1 MVQTGIIKIGRRLVL
16 KKGLRGLKALAF
28 VVVAAVAAL
37 YYYIELPAVN
47 IHSPGFWKFIIF
59 VMFIV
64 TVEVWLMNHRKAAGG
79 GRYRGNISAKEFF
92 SDFKTQAG
100 SVLFKTA
107 FVCTVILVVLYVAG
121 NILSSPVIN
130 ASKYQ
135 QLLTVETRNFTDDI
149 KEVSYDKIPL
159 LDKDSA
165 SIIGTRVMGTMVD
178 MVSQYEV
185 DDMYSQINYKE
196 KPVRVTPLRYGNLIK
211 WFTNH
216 KNGIPAYIR
225 IDMTTQEAECV
236 RLTEGIKY
244 SKSDH
249 FSRYIYRHLRFAYPT
264 YIFDDINF
272 EIDDNGTPYWVCP
285 VKKYNIG
292 LFGGQTVGRVVLCN
306 AVTGEMTDYSVDKVP
321 TWVDK
326 VYSAEL
332 LINLYDYNGSLK
344 HGFINSV
351 LSQKDCLKT
360 TDGYNYIALEDDVWV
375 YTGITSVGQDN
386 SNVGFVLMN
395 QRTMETRYYEVS
407 GAEEYSAMDSAKGR
421 VQNLGYSATF
431 PLIINISGQ
440 PTYFMALKD
449 GAGLVK
455 SYAMLNIE
463 KYQNVAIGD
472 SVLQCESN
480 YIKLLKDNG
489 IVEEQQP
496 EVKETKKV
504 KDIISKIMS
513 VVIDGNTHMYIMLS
527 QSDSIYDVDVSKYV
541 DIIRYSEGME
551 ITLEYTMDSQL
562 NKVVGIIK

>member
-1 MVQTGIIKIGRRLVL
+1 M
-16 KKGLRGLKALAF
+16 KKGLGILKLIAC
-28 VVVAAVAAL
+28 VAVAVIAAA
-37 YYYIELPAVN
+37 YYYIQLPAIN

-59 VMFIV
+59 IMIIA
-64 TVEVWLMNHRKAAGG
+64 TMAVWIMNHDKSKEGRQFVNKMAAKD
-79 GRYRGNISAKEFF
+79 YIF
-92 SDFKTQAG
+92 DFKTRSGA
-100 SVLFKTA
+100 LIFKLVGGVT
-107 FVCTVILVVLYVAG
+107 ILLVVIYFVG
-121 NILSSPVIN
+121 NILSSPIIN

-135 QLLTVETRNFTDDI
+135 KLLTVETRNFTDDI

-216 KNGIPAYIR
+216 RNGIPAYIR

-236 RLTEGIKY
+236 RLSEGIKY
-244 SKSDH
+244 SESDH

-306 AVTGEMTDYSVDKVP
+306 AITGEMTDYDVKDVP

-332 LINLYDYNGSLK
+332 LIDLYDYNGSLK

-421 VQNLGYSATF
+421 VQNLGYTATF

-455 SYAMLNIE
+455 CYAMLNIE

-480 YIKLLKDNG
+480 YIQLLKDNG
-489 IVEEQQP
+489 IVD
-496 EVKETKKV
+496 ETQTEIVDTKNIQGV
-504 KDIISKIMS
+504 ITKIMP
-513 VVIDGNTHMYIMLS
+513 VVVDGNSHMYFMLEGS
-527 QSDSIYDVDVSKYV
+527 SSIYDADVSKYV
-541 DIIRYSEGME
+541 DIIRYEAGMN
-551 ITLEYTMDSQL
+551 ISIQYTESTEEKALNTVTGIVSQIAGK
-562 NKVVGIIK
+562 N

>member
-1 MVQTGIIKIGRRLVL
+1 MQAGIIKIGRRLVL
-16 KKGLRGLKALAF
+16 KKGLKGLKAVAF
-28 VVVAAVAAL
+28 VVVAAIAAL
-37 YYYIELPAVN
+37 YYYIELPAIN

-59 VMFIV
+59 VMLIV

-135 QLLTVETRNFTDDI
+135 QLLKVETRNFTDDI

-306 AVTGEMTDYSVDKVP
+306 AVTGEMTDYSVDEVP

-421 VQNLGYSATF
+421 VQNLGYTATF

-472 SVLQCESN
+472 SVLPCESN

-504 KDIISKIMS
+504 KDIISKIMP

-527 QSDSIYDVDVSKYV
+527 QNDSIYDVDVSKYV
-541 DIIRYSEGME
+541 DIIKYSEGME

>member
-1 MVQTGIIKIGRRLVL
+1 MQAGIIKIGRRLVL
-16 KKGLRGLKALAF
+16 KKGLKGLKAVAF
-28 VVVAAVAAL
+28 VVVAAIAAL
-37 YYYIELPAVN
+37 YYYIELPAIN

-59 VMFIV
+59 VMLIV

-135 QLLTVETRNFTDDI
+135 QLLKVETRNFTDDI

-306 AVTGEMTDYSVDKVP
+306 AVTGEMTDYSVDEVP

-326 VYSAEL
+326 VYSAAL
-332 LINLYDYNGSLK
+332 LIDLYDYNGSLK

-421 VQNLGYSATF
+421 VQNLGYTATF

-504 KDIISKIMS
+504 KDIISKIMP

-527 QSDSIYDVDVSKYV
+527 QNDSIYDVDVSKYV
-541 DIIRYSEGME
+541 DIIKYSEGME

>member
-1 MVQTGIIKIGRRLVL
+1 MKAGIIKIGRRLVL
-16 KKGLRGLKALAF
+16 KKGLKGLKAVAF

-37 YYYIELPAVN
+37 YYYIELPAIN

-59 VMFIV
+59 VMLIV

-107 FVCTVILVVLYVAG
+107 FVCTVIIVVLYVVG

-135 QLLTVETRNFTDDI
+135 QLLKVETRNFTDDI

-306 AVTGEMTDYSVDKVP
+306 AVTGEMTDYSVDEVP

-332 LINLYDYNGSLK
+332 LIDLYDYNGSLK

-421 VQNLGYSATF
+421 VQNLGYTATF

-504 KDIISKIMS
+504 KDIISKIMP

-527 QSDSIYDVDVSKYV
+527 QNDSIYDVDVSKYV
-541 DIIRYSEGME
+541 DIIKYSEGME
-551 ITLEYTMDSQL
+551 ITLEYTMDSRL

>member
-1 MVQTGIIKIGRRLVL
+1 MQAGIIKIGRRLVL
-16 KKGLRGLKALAF
+16 KKGLKGLKAVAF
-28 VVVAAVAAL
+28 VVVAAIAAL
-37 YYYIELPAVN
+37 YYYIELPAIN

-59 VMFIV
+59 VMLIV

-100 SVLFKTA
+100 SVLFKIA

-135 QLLTVETRNFTDDI
+135 QLLKVETRNFTDDI

-306 AVTGEMTDYSVDKVP
+306 AVTGEMTDYSVDEVP

-332 LINLYDYNGSLK
+332 LIGLYDYNGSLK

-421 VQNLGYSATF
+421 VQNLGYTATF

-504 KDIISKIMS
+504 KDIISKIIP

-551 ITLEYTMDSQL
+551 IMLEYTMDYQL
-562 NKVVGIIK
+562 NEVVGIIK

>member
-1 MVQTGIIKIGRRLVL
+1 M
-16 KKGLRGLKALAF
+16 KKGLKGLKAVAF
-28 VVVAAVAAL
+28 VVVAAIAAL
-37 YYYIELPAVN
+37 YYYIELPAIN

-59 VMFIV
+59 VMLIV

-100 SVLFKTA
+100 SVLFKIA

-135 QLLTVETRNFTDDI
+135 QLLKVETRNFTDDI

-306 AVTGEMTDYSVDKVP
+306 AVTGEMTDYSVDEVP

-332 LINLYDYNGSLK
+332 LIDLYDYNGSLK

-421 VQNLGYSATF
+421 VQNLGYTATF

-504 KDIISKIMS
+504 KDIISKIIP

-551 ITLEYTMDSQL
+551 IMLEYTMDYQL
-562 NKVVGIIK
+562 NEVVGIIK

>member
-1 MVQTGIIKIGRRLVL
+1 M
-16 KKGLRGLKALAF
+16 KKGLGILKLIACVA
-28 VVVAAVAAL
+28 VAVIAAV
-37 YYYIELPAVN
+37 YYYIQLPAIN

-59 VMFIV
+59 IMIIA
-64 TVEVWLMNHRKAAGG
+64 TMAVWIMNHDKSKEGRQFVNKMAAKD
-79 GRYRGNISAKEFF
+79 YIF
-92 SDFKTQAG
+92 DFKTRSGA
-100 SVLFKTA
+100 LIFKLVGGVT
-107 FVCTVILVVLYVAG
+107 ILLVVIYFVG
-121 NILSSPVIN
+121 NILSSPIIN

-135 QLLTVETRNFTDDI
+135 KLLTVETRNFTDDI

-211 WFTNH
+211 WFANH
-216 KNGIPAYIR
+216 RNGIPAYIR

-236 RLTEGIKY
+236 RLSEGIKY
-244 SKSDH
+244 SESDH

-306 AVTGEMTDYSVDKVP
+306 AITGEMTDYDVKDVP

-332 LINLYDYNGSLK
+332 LIDLYDYNGSLK

-421 VQNLGYSATF
+421 VQNLGYTATF
-431 PLIINISGQ
+431 PLIINVSSQ

-480 YIKLLKDNG
+480 YIQLLKDNG
-489 IVEEQQP
+489 IVD
-496 EVKETKKV
+496 ETQTEIVDTKNIQGV
-504 KDIISKIMS
+504 ITKIMP
-513 VVIDGNTHMYIMLS
+513 VVVDGNSHMYFMLEGS
-527 QSDSIYDVDVSKYV
+527 ISIYDADVSKYV
-541 DIIRYSEGME
+541 DIIRYEAGMN
-551 ITLEYTMDSQL
+551 ISIQYTESTEEKALNTVTVIVSQIAGK
-562 NKVVGIIK
+562 N

>member
-1 MVQTGIIKIGRRLVL
+1 MQAGIIKIGRRLVL
-16 KKGLRGLKALAF
+16 KKGLKGLKAVAF
-28 VVVAAVAAL
+28 VVVAAIAAL
-37 YYYIELPAVN
+37 YYYIELPAIN

-59 VMFIV
+59 VMLIV

-135 QLLTVETRNFTDDI
+135 QLLKVETRNFTDDI

-306 AVTGEMTDYSVDKVP
+306 AVTGEMTDYSVDEVP

-326 VYSAEL
+326 VYSSEL
-332 LINLYDYNGSLK
+332 LIDLYDYNGSLK

-421 VQNLGYSATF
+421 VQNLGYTATF

-504 KDIISKIMS
+504 KDIISKIMP

-527 QSDSIYDVDVSKYV
+527 QNDSIYDVDVSKYV
-541 DIIRYSEGME
+541 DIIKYSEGME